1 LEYLLKNPQIRL
13 EMWANGRKRVKELF
27 SSILVI
33 NKTLQIYKD
42 PIGC

>member
-1 LEYLLKNPQIRL
+1 
-13 EMWANGRKRVKELF
+13 F

-42 PIGC
+42 TIGC

>member
-1 LEYLLKNPQIRL
+1 
-13 EMWANGRKRVKELF
+13 KELF

-42 PIGC
+42 TIGC

>member
-1 LEYLLKNPQIRL
+1 
-13 EMWANGRKRVKELF
+13 ELF

-42 PIGC
+42 TIGC

>member
-1 LEYLLKNPQIRL
+1 
-13 EMWANGRKRVKELF
+13 VKELF

-42 PIGC
+42 TIGC

>member
-1 LEYLLKNPQIRL
+1 
-13 EMWANGRKRVKELF
+13 ANGRKRVKELF

-42 PIGC
+42 TIG